1 MKVDRKSKVNF
12 LEYIKK
18 NLTFDQVFYIFYNYR
33 NALYPT

>member
-18 NLTFDQVFYIFYNYR
+18 PDQKSGFFII
-33 NALYPT
+33 LQ